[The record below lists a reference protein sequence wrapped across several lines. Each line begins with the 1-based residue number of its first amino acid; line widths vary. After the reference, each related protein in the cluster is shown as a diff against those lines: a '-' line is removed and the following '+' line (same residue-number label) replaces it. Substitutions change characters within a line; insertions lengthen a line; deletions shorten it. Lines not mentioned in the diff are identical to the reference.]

1 MLQTRSI
8 ESYSFRYSSFCSF
21 VCMKPPLYPDSSLM
35 DAEILSH
42 VLYSVR
48 VKSIYSC
55 YLVQFKYNNRVL
67 FPTIYQVL
75 RKIFQVQFFPLC
87 VINIYIF
94 LSLCRRVHHKRGI
107 WWYVERAE
115 QFYWKSPPFVEQ
127 SNPVLTMNSWAF
139 LITQI

>member
-48 VKSIYSC
+48 VKSIYSY

-67 FPTIYQVL
+67 FLTIYQVL

-87 VINIYIF
+87 VINIYIYF
-94 LSLCRRVHHKRGI
+94 YLFAGEYIINEEYDGMLKEQNNFIESPRLSL
-107 WWYVERAE
+107 
-115 QFYWKSPPFVEQ
+115 
-127 SNPVLTMNSWAF
+127 SNRTLY
-139 LITQI
+139 